1 MLHSYGEITIFAR
14 YIISKMVKFSIAIV
28 NYYRGYLKRCGMSQR
43 DFSFAVDNLSVGQEC
58 HTQPVGVDG
67 FASLCK
73 T

>member
-58 HTQPVGVDG
+58 HTQPVDVDG